1 MSRPEIIFKDLV
13 DYFLLAEGKNHSQ
26 ANQDLF
32 VLNFTNY
39 VGKKGFFVEIGA
51 GDGVSI
57 SNTYLLEKIGWT
69 GILVD
74 PVDYNNENM
83 KLRKCIKDNRCVYS
97 KTGLKIPFA
106 EVPFLQRTPGNYI
119 QSQSFSAILKDANHP
134 FINLTNNTFN
144 NSTSNIFNKEA
155 ETIPLKVRDVETV
168 SLNDLLEQYNAPNKI
183 DYISIDTEGSE
194 FEIISNF
201 DFNKY
206 DVEIFTIEHNGANFR
221 KDMIALLNHRGYFR
235 MPNVDQGGFVPLYDD
250 WFIKNNNIIL
260 KKLLT
265 KL

>member
-1 MSRPEIIFKDLV
+1 MSKLEIIFKDLL
-13 DYFLLAEGKNHSQ
+13 DYFLLAKDKNHSQ

-32 VLNFTNY
+32 VLYFTNY

-51 GDGVSI
+51 GDGVNI

-83 KLRKCIKDNRCVYS
+83 ELRKCIKEKRCVYS

-106 EVPFLQRTPGNYI
+106 EVPFSPVMPGNP
-119 QSQSFSAILKDANHP
+119 QTQNFSTILKNANHP
-134 FINLTNNTFN
+134 AINQTNNTF
-144 NSTSNIFNKEA
+144 SFSNGA
-155 ETIPLKVRDVETV
+155 ETIPLKVRDVETI
-168 SLNDLLEQYNAPNKI
+168 SLNDLLKQYNAPNKI

-206 DVEIFTIEHNGANFR
+206 DVEIFTIEHNHANFR
-221 KDMIALLNHRGYFR
+221 DDIITLLNYRGYFR
-235 MPNVDQGGFVPLYDD
+235 MPNLRQGGFAPNYDD
-250 WFIKNNNIIL
+250 WFVKNNNIIL
-260 KKLLT
+260 KKLLN
-265 KL
+265 KF